1 MIIVDAIRRA
11 RTEHVVYFLLSAWL
25 EMLAHTGRARVLPD
39 EAAARMPVR
48 SSVDVTRRLRLI
60 REKLASDHSIPRS
73 APECSRTAACALH
86 AARIKLSD
94 LWVRATHRRRERLAR
109 RRSYVAWRLAR
120 ERLIRKRRQQV
131 NT

>member
-25 EMLAHTGRARVLPD
+25 ETLAHTGRARVLPD
-39 EAAARMPVR
+39 EAARMPVR

-60 REKLASDHSIPRS
+60 REKLASDHEISPQR
-73 APECSRTAACALH
+73 ARVLEDAACALH

-120 ERLIRKRRQQV
+120 
-131 NT
+131 NG